1 MTPNPY
7 GGDGDRVGMNTNT
20 SNPAD
25 ITTSIIDSLLDDIH
39 LLEIMEEYGL
49 TDEDILS
56 DIGPTE
62 EE

>member
-1 MTPNPY
+1 
-7 GGDGDRVGMNTNT
+7 MNTNT